1 MTDLFSLNDCY
12 EIWKKS
18 NQNKLNP
25 LTLRRYTNL
34 VENHLLPYFENTEVK
49 DITEKDIRTFL
60 EKKQED
66 GMAEVTRN
74 MTIMLLRK
82 FLQEAEVDTAKL
94 GLEHTIRVKQSRR
107 VVEIMEDEEQVM
119 LDEMLS
125 QSDDEK
131 YISICLAYKLGLA
144 IGEICALM
152 WEDIDFDRE
161 VVRIRETVQRIQN
174 RQENGE
180 KKENTQKNEDIEK
193 SENSKKTI
201 LVKMP
206 LSDTAKRE
214 LPVPKMVLKALEL
227 CRKEN
232 GYVLKC
238 KEGKI
243 PDPRREQMRLEK
255 VFKRNDMKGCN
266 FHTLRDTFAVRCLRA
281 GMSIEDL
288 SYVLGH
294 SSVTGT
300 AERYKAFMEMKENR
314 VVVLKRIME
323 LV

>member
-1 MTDLFSLNDCY
+1 MTNLFSLNDCY

-34 VENHLLPYFENTEVK
+34 VENHLLPYFENTAVQ
-49 DITEKDIRTFL
+49 DITEKDIKIFL
-60 EKKQED
+60 ERKQED

-74 MTIMLLRK
+74 MTIMLLRR
-82 FLQEAEVDTAKL
+82 FLKTAKIDTAKL
-94 GLEHTIRVKQSRR
+94 GLEHTIHVKQNRR
-107 VVEIMEDEEQVM
+107 AVEIMEEEEQLM
-119 LDEMLS
+119 LDEILS
-125 QSDDEK
+125 GSDDVK

-152 WEDIDFDRE
+152 WEDVDFGRE
-161 VVRIRETVQRIQN
+161 VVRISETVQRIQN
-174 RQENGE
+174 RQEAE
-180 KKENTQKNEDIEK
+180 EDG
-193 SENSKKTI
+193 KKTI

-206 LSDTAKRE
+206 LSNTAKRE

-227 CRKEN
+227 CREDN
-232 GYVLKC
+232 GYILKC

-255 VFKRNDMKGCN
+255 VFERNEMKGCN

-300 AERYKAFMEMKENR
+300 AERYKGFVEVKENR

>member
-1 MTDLFSLNDCY
+1 MTNLFSLNDCY
-12 EIWKKS
+12 EIWKKNS
-18 NQNKLNP
+18 QNRLNP

-34 VENHLLPYFENTEVK
+34 VENHLLPYFENIAVQ
-49 DITEKDIRTFL
+49 DITENDIRIFL

-82 FLQEAEVDTAKL
+82 FLQTAKIDTARL
-94 GLEHTIRVKQSRR
+94 GLEHTIHVKQNRR
-107 VVEIMEDEEQVM
+107 MVEIMEEEEQNM
-119 LDEMLS
+119 LDEILS
-125 QSDDEK
+125 SSDDEK
-131 YISICLAYKLGLA
+131 YISIHLAFKLGLA
-144 IGEICALM
+144 IGEICALT
-152 WEDIDFDRE
+152 WEDVDFDRE
-161 VVRIRETVQRIQN
+161 VVRISETVQRIQN
-174 RQENGE
+174 RQEI
-180 KKENTQKNEDIEK
+180 QEDG
-193 SENSKKTI
+193 KKTI

-214 LPVPKMVLKALEL
+214 LPVPKMVLKVLEL
-227 CRKEN
+227 YREER

-255 VFKRNDMKGCN
+255 VFERNEMKGCN

-300 AERYKAFMEMKENR
+300 AERYKGFVEMKENR

>member
-1 MTDLFSLNDCY
+1 MTKLFYLNDCY
-12 EIWKKS
+12 EIWKKDS
-18 NQNKLNP
+18 QYKLNP

-34 VENHLLPYFENTEVK
+34 VENHLLPYFENIGVK
-49 DITEKDIRTFL
+49 DITEKDIKAFL
-60 EKKQED
+60 DKKQRD

-74 MTIMLLRK
+74 MTVMLLKK
-82 FLQEAEVDTAKL
+82 FFQIAEIDTTKL
-94 GLEHTIRVKQSRR
+94 GLEHTIHIKQNRR
-107 VVEIMEDEEQVM
+107 TVEVLEKEEQDM
-119 LDEMLS
+119 LDKILS
-125 QSDDEK
+125 SGEDEK
-131 YISICLAYKLGLA
+131 YISIYLAYKLGLA

-152 WEDIDFDRE
+152 WEDVDFDKE
-161 VVRIRETVQRIQN
+161 VIYVRETVQRIQN
-174 RQENGE
+174 IQEGQE
-180 KKENTQKNEDIEK
+180 GG
-193 SENSKKTI
+193 KKTM

-214 LPVPKMVLKALEL
+214 LPIPEIVLSVLNL
-227 CRKEN
+227 YRKEK

-238 KEGKI
+238 KEEKL

-255 VFKRNDMKGCN
+255 VFQRNEMKGCN
-266 FHTLRDTFAVRCLRA
+266 FHTLRDTFAVRCLKA

-300 AERYKAFMEMKENR
+300 AERYKRFVEMKENR

>member
-1 MTDLFSLNDCY
+1 MTNLFSLNNCY
-12 EIWKKS
+12 EIWKKD

-34 VENHLLPYFENTEVK
+34 VENHLLPYFENTKVK
-49 DITEKDIRTFL
+49 DITEKDIQIFL
-60 EKKQED
+60 DKKQKD

-74 MTIMLLRK
+74 MMIMLLRK
-82 FLQEAEVDTAKL
+82 FLQEAEINTAKL

-107 VVEIMEDEEQVM
+107 TVEIMEEEEQIM

-125 QSDDEK
+125 GSDDEK

-152 WEDIDFDRE
+152 WENIDFNRE
-161 VVRIRETVQRIQN
+161 VVRISETVQRIQN
-174 RQENGE
+174 DEEQE
-180 KKENTQKNEDIEK
+180 TQEDGKKNEDSEK
-193 SENSKKTI
+193 NENIKKTI

-206 LSDTAKRE
+206 LSETAKRE
-214 LPVPKMVLKALEL
+214 LPVPKIVLKALEL
-227 CRKEN
+227 CREEK

-255 VFKRNDMKGCN
+255 VFKRNEMRGCN
-266 FHTLRDTFAVRCLRA
+266 FHTLRDTFAVRCLKA

-300 AERYKAFMEMKENR
+300 AERYKEFVEMKENR